1 MRSIKIITIIFFV
14 LGLSSTV
21 SAQQTSDSIKMM
33 LEARDT
39 QIKTILGPK
48 GSEYTEAQRDTLK
61 SIINGIIDF
70 EAMSRVALE
79 ETFDTISEEQR
90 VEFVDLFSSII
101 RDNSLTKLDIYRATI
116 TYKSISIDDG
126 QALVQTM
133 AELDEVRTPVDY
145 KMKWKSNEWVISDM
159 SIDDVYTA
167 ESYNRQ
173 FQRIIA
179 RRGFDALMESLR
191 KRQHVNTTF
200 LSSES
205 RILWKNYRCLRL

>member
-1 MRSIKIITIIFFV
+1 MFFG
-14 LGLSSTV
+14 LGLALTV
-21 SAQQTSDSIKMM
+21 NAQQNAENIRMM

-39 QIKTILGPK
+39 QIKTILGPR
-48 GSEYTEAQRDTLK
+48 GNEYTEEQRDTLK
-61 SIINGIIDF
+61 SIINGVIDF

-79 ETFDTISEEQR
+79 ETFNTISEDER
-90 VEFVDLFSSII
+90 IEFVDLFSSII

-116 TYKSISIDDG
+116 TYKSISIDDD

-145 KMKWKSNEWVISDM
+145 KMKWRDNEWVITDM

-179 RRGFDALMESLR
+179 RRGFGALMESLR
-191 KRQHVNTTF
+191 KRAA
-200 LSSES
+200 
-205 RILWKNYRCLRL
+205 R

>member
-14 LGLSSTV
+14 LGMSSTV

-33 LEARDT
+33 LEARDA

-48 GSEYTEAQRDTLK
+48 GSEYTDEQRDTLK
-61 SIINGIIDF
+61 SIINGVIDF

-191 KRQHVNTTF
+191 KRAA
-200 LSSES
+200 
-205 RILWKNYRCLRL
+205 R

>member
-14 LGLSSTV
+14 LGMSSTV

-33 LEARDT
+33 LEARDA

-48 GSEYTEAQRDTLK
+48 GSEYTDEQRDTLK
-61 SIINGIIDF
+61 SIINGVIDF
-70 EAMSRVALE
+70 EAMSKVALE

-90 VEFVDLFSSII
+90 LEFVDLFSSII

-191 KRQHVNTTF
+191 KRAA
-200 LSSES
+200 
-205 RILWKNYRCLRL
+205 R

>member
-126 QALVQTM
+126 QALVQTI

-191 KRQHVNTTF
+191 KRAA
-200 LSSES
+200 
-205 RILWKNYRCLRL
+205 R

>member
-1 MRSIKIITIIFFV
+1 MRSIKIITIIFFG
-14 LGLSSTV
+14 LGLSFTLN
-21 SAQQTSDSIKMM
+21 AQQTSESIKMM
-33 LEARDT
+33 LEARDS
-39 QIKTILGPK
+39 QIKSILGPE
-48 GSEYTEAQRDTLK
+48 GSEYTEEQRDTLK
-61 SIINGIIDF
+61 SIINGVIDF
-70 EAMSRVALE
+70 EAMSRIALE
-79 ETFDTISEEQR
+79 ETFHTISEEQR

-116 TYKSISIDDG
+116 TYKSISIDDD

-145 KMKWKSNEWVISDM
+145 KMKWQRNEWVISDM

-173 FQRIIA
+173 FQRIIV

-191 KRQHVNTTF
+191 KRAA
-200 LSSES
+200 
-205 RILWKNYRCLRL
+205 R

>member
-1 MRSIKIITIIFFV
+1 MRSIYILTIIFFG
-14 LGLSSTV
+14 LGLTSTV
-21 SAQQTSDSIKMM
+21 IAQQTSDSIKMM

-39 QIKTILGPK
+39 QIKSILGLE
-48 GSEYTEAQRDTLK
+48 GSEYTEDQRDTLK
-61 SIINGIIDF
+61 SIINGVIDF

-79 ETFDTISEEQR
+79 ETYDTISEEQR

-101 RDNSLTKLDIYRATI
+101 RDNSLTKLEIYRATI
-116 TYKSISIDDG
+116 TYKSISIDEDE
-126 QALVQTM
+126 ALVQTM

-145 KMKWKSNEWVISDM
+145 KMKWQGNEWVISDM

-191 KRQHVNTTF
+191 KRAA
-200 LSSES
+200 
-205 RILWKNYRCLRL
+205 R

>member
-14 LGLSSTV
+14 LGMSSTV

-33 LEARDT
+33 LEARDA

-48 GSEYTEAQRDTLK
+48 GSEYTDEQRDTLK
-61 SIINGIIDF
+61 SIINGVIDF
-70 EAMSRVALE
+70 EAMSKVALE

-191 KRQHVNTTF
+191 KRAA
-200 LSSES
+200 
-205 RILWKNYRCLRL
+205 R